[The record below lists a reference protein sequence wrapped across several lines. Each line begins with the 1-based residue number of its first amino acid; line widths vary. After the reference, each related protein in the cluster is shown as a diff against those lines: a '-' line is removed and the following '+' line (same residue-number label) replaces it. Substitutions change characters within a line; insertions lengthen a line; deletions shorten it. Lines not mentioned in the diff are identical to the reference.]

1 MVALVNPVLV
11 AHGYSPLEAGELLSY
26 DEFRKLATW
35 VVEERGYVQELEE
48 R

>member
-11 AHGYSPLEAGELLSY
+11 APGYAPLEAGELLSY
-26 DEFRKLATW
+26 EEFRKLATW
-35 VVEERGYVQELEE
+35 VVEERGFVQGLEE